1 MDAEEHYYEPRV
13 DLPPF
18 REERKGGGGEEEVGG
33 QIEEKRQ
40 GEQLYIYPAG

>member
-1 MDAEEHYYEPRV
+1 MDAEEHYYAHRV
-13 DLPPF
+13 DVPPF
-18 REERKGGGGEEEVGG
+18 QEKRAEEKKKCG